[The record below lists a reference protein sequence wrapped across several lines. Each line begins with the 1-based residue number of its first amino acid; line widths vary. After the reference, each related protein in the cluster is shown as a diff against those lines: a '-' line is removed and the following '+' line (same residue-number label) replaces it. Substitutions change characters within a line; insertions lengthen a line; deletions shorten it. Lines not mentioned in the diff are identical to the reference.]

1 MDVKKII
8 AGLVITMVLASCGGA
23 SDTSPTAAPDTAA
36 ALTLSFTPTKAFH
49 FTWTDVSD
57 ATYYKLREAKTVDSG
72 YTSVNDNIASIGA
85 ANSFD
90 HIVPLYDRLNSKYI
104 LQSCNAVGCTDSAE
118 VFTSTRIAE
127 TVDSIGYFK
136 ASNTGAGDVF
146 GYSVSLSNNG
156 NTLAVGAYYEGSN
169 ATGINGNQSDNSA
182 AGSGAAYVFIRSGK
196 NWIQQ
201 AYIKASNTGVDAFGK
216 SVSLSSDGNTLAVG
230 ADYEGSNSTGVNGHQ
245 ADNSAAGSGAAYV
258 FTRSGTSWSQQAY
271 IKASNTGAADEFGR
285 SVSLSADGSILAV
298 GATSEDSNAVGIN
311 GNQSDNSTPN
321 SGAAYVFTRS
331 GTSWSQQAYIKASN
345 TGASDSFGLTVSLSA
360 DGNTLAVNSQNE
372 GSNATGLNGD
382 QTDNSASGSG
392 AVYVFARSGS
402 TWSQQAYIKAS
413 NSEANDYFSY
423 SINLSA
429 DGSTLA
435 VGTPYEASNAVGI
448 NGNQSDNST
457 RGNGAVYVFTR
468 SGTNWSQQAYIKTSY
483 AGSHDFFGVMLSLSA
498 DGNKLAV
505 GSQTDWSNA
514 TGINGDQTNNT
525 VMRSGAVYV
534 FNRSGTNWSQQAYVK
549 AGTTEVNDSFAWP
562 TLSGDGNTLAVG
574 VLGEDSNATG
584 IGGDQSDNAAGNSGA
599 VYLYQT
605 HQALI
610 CN

>member
-599 VYLYQT
+599 VYLY
-605 HQALI
+605 
-610 CN
+610 

>member
-345 TGASDSFGLTVSLSA
+345 TGASDRFGLTVSLSA

-423 SINLSA
+423 SMNLSA

-468 SGTNWSQQAYIKTSY
+468 SGTHWSQQAYIKTSY

-574 VLGEDSNATG
+574 VLNEDSNATG
-584 IGGDQSDNAAGNSGA
+584 IGGDQSDNSASNSGA
-599 VYLYQT
+599 VYIY
-605 HQALI
+605 
-610 CN
+610 